1 MKILRLTPHFY
12 YTPDVVDGWVV
23 RMDQMGGMQTQIYR
37 QSIALAQQG
46 IKQLVL
52 PIAMSKAPK
61 IWKLNSNLI
70 IKKGNI
76 PMIPI
81 KSIIRGTVGLNFYWG
96 IGVCLH
102 LLKYRKLKFDIIH
115 AHCSGVAAPLIVG
128 YIAKVL
134 LKKPL
139 IYTVHCCRISTYHPM
154 SRFDEIINKWIV
166 LIEKFCLE
174 HADYTITLTERT
186 KDIIQSNY
194 NIQYDRIIV
203 IPDVIEPEAFIANLT
218 EDNIKEFRKKY
229 KLNNGKKN
237 IVFVGRIA
245 YEKGCNV
252 LLEAFH
258 KLNRDDCKLIFYGDG
273 NEREKLE
280 SEIKSLRLQDRCRV
294 TGYLP
299 NSEICLAI
307 ETADLIVMPSLHEEF
322 GGLILEIASVGK
334 AVIASNVGGIPTL
347 IENGKTGLLF
357 ECGNTDELCE
367 RINDI
372 IDKNDILQAYGKA
385 LNDNLIKTYSFSDNI
400 DKIIDLYN
408 RIGEKQC

>member
-1 MKILRLTPHFY
+1 MAHSIHILLQYLF
-12 YTPDVVDGWVV
+12 
-23 RMDQMGGMQTQIYR
+23 
-37 QSIALAQQG
+37 
-46 IKQLVL
+46 
-52 PIAMSKAPK
+52 
-61 IWKLNSNLI
+61 
-70 IKKGNI
+70 
-76 PMIPI
+76 
-81 KSIIRGTVGLNFYWG
+81 FYWG

-258 KLNRDDCKLIFYGDG
+258 KLNRDDCNLIFYGDG

>member
-237 IVFVGRIA
+237 IVVVGRIA
-245 YEKGCNV
+245 YEKGCNG